1 MIRFIELS
9 GELKALESKRKQN
22 DMNQC
27 SFASSYMNAKQK
39 MADAFINTA
48 SYEKISSDETKTV
61 YAEHKV
67 KENTSTDRTDDDR
80 DDISSKSTSS
90 RSHDGVF
97 LRPDAVSSMLSNN
110 QHSPNPPSSSPS
122 LISALSTTGSLANR
136 LIKRQ
141 SIDSGINL
149 DAMRTTSRIGKSTTR
164 DQLMKLNRFDRSMSL
179 PLSSSCSFLTFNSSN
194 SITTAAS
201 SLATAQAA
209 DSAAAGIDSAI
220 DSFSLSIDSAI
231 DPNSFY
237 SSGSNTSL
245 SNASLLSP
253 PRRMDFALCK

>member
-1 MIRFIELS
+1 
-9 GELKALESKRKQN
+9 
-22 DMNQC
+22 
-27 SFASSYMNAKQK
+27 

-48 SYEKISSDETKTV
+48 SYENDSSGGSK
-61 YAEHKV
+61 
-67 KENTSTDRTDDDR
+67 NTNEDRKGHIVSTCEDDR
-80 DDISSKSTSS
+80 DDRSSKSANS

-110 QHSPNPPSSSPS
+110 QQSSILTSCSPS
-122 LISALSTTGSLANR
+122 LVAALNSNSSLTNR
-136 LIKRQ
+136 LAKRQ
-141 SIDSGINL
+141 SIDSGINV
-149 DAMRTTSRIGKSTTR
+149 DPTRSSSRIGKSSTR
-164 DQLMKLNRFDRSMSL
+164 DQLLMKLNRFDRSMSL

-209 DSAAAGIDSAI
+209 DPSAAGIDSAI

-245 SNASLLSP
+245 NNTSLLSP
-253 PRRMDFALCK
+253 PRRMDFALCKYEIASIAVH